1 MFKEPLGVF
10 TNLADFGETVQIG
23 GVEVPAVFDR
33 EYAPDGAYGFA
44 VGNADPRLIVAES
57 SLPENTKSAVINV
70 RGVEYTVAEIALDGT
85 GIAVIQLRSK
95 QHETPT
101 Y

>member
-1 MFKEPLGVF
+1 MFKEPVGVF
-10 TNLADFGETVQIG
+10 TNPADFGETVQVG

-33 EYAPDGAYGFA
+33 EYAPDGAYGFG
-44 VGNADPRLIVAES
+44 VSNADPQLIVAES

-70 RGVEYTVAEIALDGT
+70 RGVEYTVAEIAADGT
-85 GIAVIQLRSK
+85 GMAVIQLRSR
-95 QHETPT
+95 QNETPT